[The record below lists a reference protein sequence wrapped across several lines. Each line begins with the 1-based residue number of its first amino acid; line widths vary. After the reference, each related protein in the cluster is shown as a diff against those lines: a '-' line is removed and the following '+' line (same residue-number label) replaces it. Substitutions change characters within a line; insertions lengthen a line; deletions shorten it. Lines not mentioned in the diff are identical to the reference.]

1 MATWR
6 PQWPPTVRTKNEKQT
21 EKLAML
27 MLLSQIE
34 VQVLFLQTGCLQTV
48 MTIASYVLFNS
59 ARKRLCPSLSEE
71 RPNQKVRQYII
82 ITMYYLTMWFK
93 VLMKSHLIIFFF
105 AKVSFWKSFIEKI
118 IDLSDVNQIDRR
130 VLLTLLSQIGQEV
143 LFLPMMTIGS
153 HVLFK
158 SAKKCLST

>member
-1 MATWR
+1 MLIFNKKYIKFCIPPLKLDNPYYQKVVATWR

-34 VQVLFLQTGCLQTV
+34 VQVLFLQTV

-71 RPNQKVRQYII
+71 RPNQKVRQYSI

-93 VLMKSHLIIFFF
+93 VLMKSHLMIFFCKNQLLNIIF
-105 AKVSFWKSFIEKI
+105 EK
-118 IDLSDVNQIDRR
+118 
-130 VLLTLLSQIGQEV
+130 
-143 LFLPMMTIGS
+143 
-153 HVLFK
+153 
-158 SAKKCLST
+158 

>member
-27 MLLSQIE
+27 SLLSQIE

-93 VLMKSHLIIFFF
+93 VLLKSHLMIFF

>member
-1 MATWR
+1 MVATWR

-34 VQVLFLQTGCLQTV
+34 VQVLFLQTV

-71 RPNQKVRQYII
+71 RPNQKVRQYSI
-82 ITMYYLTMWFK
+82 ITMYCLTMWFK
-93 VLMKSHLIIFFF
+93 VLLKSHLIFFCKNQF
-105 AKVSFWKSFIEKI
+105 LNIIYKKI

-130 VLLTLLSQIGQEV
+130 VLLTLLSQIGAEF
-143 LFLPMMTIGS
+143 LFLPMMTIAS
-153 HVLFK
+153 YILFN
-158 SAKKCLST
+158 SAKKCLLT